1 VSEAAVLQEILAV
14 LGTRPG
20 VLVGIGDDTAVLDAD
35 PPLLLAHD
43 MLVEDVHFRWTTHTW
58 ADVGHAALAVN
69 LSDIAAMGGEP
80 IAAVVGLAS
89 PTGMLRSAEVREFYA
104 AMERLAEASG
114 CSIIGGDISRA
125 RETVVGVT
133 VVGRMPVGIAP
144 VLRSGARPGQVVCVT
159 GRLGRSAAGRLL
171 LNDPPAR
178 ARPLDAQLVAAH
190 QRPEPR
196 LADGRTLARAG
207 VSAMMDISDGL
218 CLDAERMA
226 LASGVRITID
236 LDRVPI
242 GEGVSAVALDA
253 GIDAAELASTGG
265 EDYELLLAL
274 DPALVAAVGIALTPV
289 GTVSADGTP
298 GLATLRG
305 GRPVRLARLGW
316 DHVG

>member
-1 VSEAAVLQEILAV
+1 MSEAAVLQEILAV

-20 VLVGIGDDTAVLDAD
+20 VRVGIGDDTAVLAAD
-35 PPLLLAHD
+35 PPLLVAHD
-43 MLVEDVHFRWTTHTW
+43 MLVEDVHFRWTTHAW

-80 IAAVVGLAS
+80 IAAVVGLAC
-89 PTGMLRSAEVREFYA
+89 PTDALRSAEVREFYG
-104 AMERLAEASG
+104 AMEELAKASG

-133 VVGRMPVGIAP
+133 VIGRMPHGLAP

-171 LNDPPAR
+171 LDDPPAH
-178 ARPLDAQLVAAH
+178 PGPHDPELIAAH
-190 QRPEPR
+190 KRPAPR
-196 LADGRTLARAG
+196 LAAGLGLARAG

-226 LASGVRITID
+226 LASGVCITIE
-236 LDRVPI
+236 LDQVPI
-242 GEGVSAVALDA
+242 GEGVGAVANDA
-253 GIDAAELASTGG
+253 GIDATELASTGG
-265 EDYELLLAL
+265 EDYELLVAI
-274 DPALVAAVGIALTPV
+274 DPELMSAPGIDLVSV
-289 GTVSADGTP
+289 GTVGAGAP
-298 GLATLRG
+298 GLVTLRH
-305 GRPVRLARLGW
+305 GRPVRLPRLGW

>member
-1 VSEAAVLQEILAV
+1 VSESAVLQDILAV

-20 VLVGIGDDTAVLDAD
+20 VQVGIGDDTAVLAAD

-43 MLVEDVHFRWTTHTW
+43 MLVEDVHFRWTTHSY

-89 PTGMLRSAEVREFYA
+89 PKGVLRSAEIREFYG
-104 AMERLAEASG
+104 AMEQLAKASG

-125 RETVVGVT
+125 KETVVGVT
-133 VVGRMPVGIAP
+133 VVGRMPVGRAP

-159 GRLGRSAAGRLL
+159 GPLGRSTAGRMV
-171 LNDPPAR
+171 LNDPPGR
-178 ARPLDAQLVAAH
+178 VRPLDAQLVAAH
-190 QRPEPR
+190 KRPEPR
-196 LADGRTLARAG
+196 LAAGLALAG
-207 VSAMMDISDGL
+207 AGASAMMDISDGL

-226 LASGVRITID
+226 LASGVRITIE

-242 GEGVSAVALDA
+242 GEGVSAVARDA
-253 GIDAAELASTGG
+253 GVDPAELASTGG
-265 EDYELLLAL
+265 EDYELLVAI
-274 DPALVAAVGIALTPV
+274 DPALVAETGIALTPV
-289 GTVSADGTP
+289 GTVSADAP
-298 GLATLRG
+298 GLTILRA